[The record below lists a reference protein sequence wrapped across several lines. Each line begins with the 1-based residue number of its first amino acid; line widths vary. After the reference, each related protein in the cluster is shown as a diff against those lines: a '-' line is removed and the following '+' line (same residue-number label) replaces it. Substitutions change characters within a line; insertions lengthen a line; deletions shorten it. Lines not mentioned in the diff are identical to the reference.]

1 MLVNKLQES
10 LRTINDELRGTEERR
25 ERLLKATRDIVSIC
39 SKSIVDLHYGRKEEA
54 KSKLTEANTMLGE
67 FRYYSRDDLQKYLLL
82 PEQEYVEAS
91 LLMSIVENS
100 EIPGAVDLGVTGAAY
115 TLGALDCVG
124 EIKRIIY
131 DRIRKDMSED
141 AQMHFNFMEHI
152 YSLVYPLAIYDNL
165 VGGLRRKL
173 DIAKILIEDVRVLLT
188 EESRRETLIRAIERL
203 ERRII
208 DAKNE

>member
-1 MLVNKLQES
+1 MVNKLQDS

-54 KSKLTEANTMLGE
+54 KSKLTEANTMLVE

-100 EIPGAVDLGVTGAAY
+100 EIPGVVDLGVTGAAY
-115 TLGALDCVG
+115 TLGALDCIG

-141 AQMHFNFMEHI
+141 AQLHFSFMEHI

>member
-54 KSKLTEANTMLGE
+54 KSKLTEANTMLVE